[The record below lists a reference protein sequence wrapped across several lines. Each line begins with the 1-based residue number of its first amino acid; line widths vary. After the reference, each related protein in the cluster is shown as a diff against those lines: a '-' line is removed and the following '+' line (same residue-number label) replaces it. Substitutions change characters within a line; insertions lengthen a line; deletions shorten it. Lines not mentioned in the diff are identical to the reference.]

1 MPCSMHL
8 PKAILMMPILLG
20 ACTPSPSHS
29 RVEVAMAV
37 VAPPL
42 DDATARRLQVSSVLL
57 TSDSPDIDTEVRTA
71 AARELMDLDRAE
83 ARVVLIEALR
93 SKSIE
98 PTKAVLD
105 ALRLGPTAHA
115 ELVDAVIE
123 IMPATDPT
131 LRETIG
137 GLLSRFSQ
145 RYPDV
150 VNRVAKQAL
159 DQQHGPND
167 RLAAVVALGGFRHA
181 PAPAAAELMTIL
193 RRSDTEPD
201 VVVIAAMEQ
210 LSRLTGLPPSGNRMQ
225 WLAWWE
231 DNRNR
236 PAERWLEDM
245 VEALTRQVASTQ
257 QELDATREAELRM
270 TARLL
275 ATYNEFWPLLPI
287 DRQQAGLS
295 ALLQDDLGA
304 VRAFGVDR
312 LAILLRDGHASP
324 EGQIAALTL
333 LHDKDPTVRSKVAMI
348 LPELDPTLVSPA
360 IPAALAREQD
370 SAILNQ
376 LLGRAAALRLQS
388 VDLTT
393 IEPLLANHE
402 TRYAAADAMWAIQT
416 QRPPMSQTQQ
426 DQLTPTIIEA
436 WNAQPSPSLAALLIL
451 TNADEHIPGVL
462 GYLDDQDPK
471 WKQAVAEA
479 LLLTGRHD
487 PLIQRA
493 TDEAI
498 YPFTL
503 VAVEQRD
510 DDTKL
515 ARILALTPPQA
526 QIGLWNSA
534 VLKAAGE
541 VPTSNRLTSD
551 DLLSGY
557 ATITEVDRIALL
569 QSALADDTLPDQSR
583 AEIVS
588 RLGPLVLRTGDP
600 RVVVTMV
607 DELPA
612 STVDETLRSLKFEA
626 ALRGRLFD
634 VAAGVHAEPT
644 AWITAF
650 ERLEEAQPQ
659 AADLIRSEIVRRFSE
674 QLDAAMRKQLGVAA
688 DPMMGEADEDAP
700 PTR

>member
-57 TSDSPDIDTEVRTA
+57 ASDSPDIDTEVRTA

-83 ARVVLIEALR
+83 ARAVLIEALR

-115 ELVDAVIE
+115 ELVEAVIE
-123 IMPATDPT
+123 IMPATDPA

-159 DQQHGPND
+159 DQQRGPND

-257 QELDATREAELRM
+257 QELDSTREAELRM

-376 LLGRAAALRLQS
+376 LLGRAFVMQKRQRGDLSLWRGVPVTKQDGQS
-388 VDLTT
+388 VDPKGPNRTKIIL
-393 IEPLLANHE
+393 EQCRQPGLLPI
-402 TRYAAADAMWAIQT
+402 DWK
-416 QRPPMSQTQQ
+416 QRP
-426 DQLTPTIIEA
+426 EFVVGC
-436 WNAQPSPSLAALLIL
+436 
-451 TNADEHIPGVL
+451 E
-462 GYLDDQDPK
+462 
-471 WKQAVAEA
+471 
-479 LLLTGRHD
+479 
-487 PLIQRA
+487 
-493 TDEAI
+493 
-498 YPFTL
+498 
-503 VAVEQRD
+503 
-510 DDTKL
+510 
-515 ARILALTPPQA
+515 
-526 QIGLWNSA
+526 
-534 VLKAAGE
+534 
-541 VPTSNRLTSD
+541 
-551 DLLSGY
+551 
-557 ATITEVDRIALL
+557 
-569 QSALADDTLPDQSR
+569 QSR
-583 AEIVS
+583 RHS
-588 RLGPLVLRTGDP
+588 
-600 RVVVTMV
+600 
-607 DELPA
+607 
-612 STVDETLRSLKFEA
+612 
-626 ALRGRLFD
+626 
-634 VAAGVHAEPT
+634 
-644 AWITAF
+644 
-650 ERLEEAQPQ
+650 
-659 AADLIRSEIVRRFSE
+659 
-674 QLDAAMRKQLGVAA
+674 QLGLACRVEFLLCAGHLSRERFDHVLEPAFGWTVSVVFPPGKPLHAIAA
-688 DPMMGEADEDAP
+688 WGQASQS
-700 PTR
+700 